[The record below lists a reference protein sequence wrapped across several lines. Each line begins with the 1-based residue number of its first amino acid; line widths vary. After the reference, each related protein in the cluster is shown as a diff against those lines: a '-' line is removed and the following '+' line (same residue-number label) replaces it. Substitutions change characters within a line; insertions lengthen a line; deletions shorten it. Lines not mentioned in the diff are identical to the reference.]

1 MRFRLVLCSLLPS
14 LIAAATSPDTKVQL
28 APALKKQAVIDNLT
42 ASLASAQGIRE
53 LDQLTKA
60 LKSLTSDF
68 NTDKIC
74 SKIPKEANDLNALAY
89 AIKIADNSGCENEFK
104 LSDDQIASAKKT
116 EDITELYHSVT
127 VLKRSNEL
135 ANHRTILAERLAQV
149 IKPDN
154 NLLEKSLGVLT
165 LMELGSHKLSAF
177 PQIVE
182 KLDFKKSFLM
192 NCAEFDNS
200 RIVPAE
206 GDIFTASVATTAVV
220 MMSKATQT
228 PLLSNNQVVKLANFF
243 LLEKSEK
250 ASENALIASALHALN
265 ADLTTLGKPVQVNTV
280 IEYPILSISMTDVF
294 GEQVQSGRFTI
305 EIESKIV
312 DVESTGIVDLSTLDL
327 IAGKYDYSI
336 SVSGADAY
344 AGALPPKKGSVK
356 IAATTGISV
365 ANENILVHHG
375 EKYNPGRNVAA
386 GQKVRVIWNVNMDQ
400 FPDDKSVNIKIAQ
413 AFVKYSQ
420 GDKVGYVIA
429 VQTDFKYIA
438 DLELTDKSMSEVFHN
453 SGGDWNVEIICGDA
467 RTKLGTRKQVG
478 KIKVDIPAGNER
490 ESLASILA
498 NRFAPKKLITHLFKE
513 PDARPPAFI
522 SLVFTG
528 AVLAP
533 FMILF
538 ICWGTIGVNFKNFQF
553 AEWSTY
559 VFHGSFG
566 AILLLYVCYWLKLNM
581 FETIR
586 YLFPLGSVCALS
598 GNFLLRK
605 MAALK
610 TTNDKKTN

>member
-1 MRFRLVLCSLLPS
+1 
-14 LIAAATSPDTKVQL
+14 LIAASTLSPDTKVQL

-42 ASLASAQGIRE
+42 ASLASTQGIRE

-68 NTDKIC
+68 KNDKIC
-74 SKIPKEANDLNALAY
+74 SQLPKSNDLKSTAY
-89 AIKIADNSGCENEFK
+89 AIKVADNAGCENTYK
-104 LSDDQIASAKKT
+104 LSDDQIALAKKT

-135 ANHRTILAERLAQV
+135 ANHRTVLAERLSQV
-149 IKPDN
+149 IKPGD

-165 LMELGSHKLSAF
+165 LMELGSHKLSDF

-206 GDIFTASVATTAVV
+206 GDIFTASTATTAAV

-243 LLEKSEK
+243 LLEKTKS
-250 ASENALIASALHALN
+250 ASEAALIASALHALN
-265 ADLTTLGKPVQVNTV
+265 ADLTTLGKPVHVNTV
-280 IEYPILSISMTDVF
+280 IEYPNLSISMTDVF
-294 GEQVQSGRFTI
+294 SEKVQSGRFSI
-305 EIESKIV
+305 EIESKTL
-312 DVESTGIVDLSTLDL
+312 DVEASGIVDLSALDL
-327 IAGKYDYSI
+327 QAGKYDFSV
-336 SVSGADAY
+336 SVSGADTY
-344 AGALPPKKGSVK
+344 AGALPPKKASVK

-375 EKYNPGRNVAA
+375 VKFNHGRNVAA

-420 GDKVGYVIA
+420 GDKEGYVIA
-429 VQTDFKYIA
+429 VQTDLKYIA

-453 SGGDWNVEIICGDA
+453 TGGEWNVEIICGDA
-467 RTKLGTRKQVG
+467 RTKLGARKQVG
-478 KIKVDIPAGNER
+478 KINVDIPAGNER
-490 ESLASILA
+490 ESLSSILSS
-498 NRFAPKKLITHLFKE
+498 RFAPKKLISHLFKE

-528 AVLAP
+528 VVLAP
-533 FMILF
+533 FLILF
-538 ICWGTIGVNFKNFQF
+538 ILWGTIGVNFRNFQL

-566 AILLLYVCYWLKLNM
+566 AILGLYVCYWLKLNM
-581 FETIR
+581 FQTIR

-605 MAALK
+605 MADLR
-610 TTNDKKTN
+610 TTNDKKKN